1 VIRDENDDL
10 FVEKRRSGIHI
21 REGVSTLN
29 IVTLCT
35 GNVARS
41 VMLGYMLTSLAE
53 GFGQE
58 WKIRTAGTHVVEGS
72 AMSGRTRDALMKIEG
87 LGDHRYGAHR
97 SHQLDIRDA
106 EWAHVIL
113 AVEVDNV
120 NFVRLNFAPYGD
132 KVVQLAH
139 FVRFAPT
146 VGSFDAMLRVALTHE
161 PTKDSDIDDPAGGD
175 QATYDRCA
183 RQLWEL
189 AQSFAQLLEGKSVD

>member
-1 VIRDENDDL
+1 M
-10 FVEKRRSGIHI
+10 
-21 REGVSTLN
+21 VSTLN

-53 GFGQE
+53 NSGQE

-72 AMSGRTRDALMKIEG
+72 AMSGRTREALTKIDG

-97 SHQLDIRDA
+97 SHQLDIADA

-113 AVEVDNV
+113 AAEVDNV
-120 NFVRLNFAPYGD
+120 NYVRMNFAPYGD
-132 KVVQLAH
+132 KVVQLAA
-139 FVRFAPT
+139 FVQFAPT
-146 VGSFDAMLRVALTHE
+146 MGSYNAKLRVAVSHE
-161 PTKDSDIDDPAGGD
+161 PTKDCDVDDPAGGH

-189 AQSFAQLLEGKSVD
+189 AQSFAHLVEGESVD